1 MNEIEKREEMA
12 MSLMDMELIPDMDEK
27 ILAEEY
33 NCKKFSFT
41 DLAALGVAFQPI
53 MSMLQQRITGEG
65 GSGLYFVNTMGR
77 QMFHKKGSTDFI
89 GSLKTDIGSVGGGQ
103 AM

>member
-53 MSMLQQRITGEG
+53 KSMLQQR
-65 GSGLYFVNTMGR
+65 
-77 QMFHKKGSTDFI
+77 KWFI
-89 GSLKTDIGSVGGGQ
+89 FC
-103 AM
+103 

>member
-1 MNEIEKREEMA
+1 MA

-33 NCKKFSFT
+33 DSEET
-41 DLAALGVAFQPI
+41 LVLQIWRHSELLQPI
-53 MSMLQQRITGEG
+53 MSMLRQQITGEG

-77 QMFHKKGSTDFI
+77 QICLVRERKY
-89 GSLKTDIGSVGGGQ
+89 
-103 AM
+103 